1 MNPYILK
8 RRLLCSGKEGFD
20 GNIHNFDEYISDLCI
35 VSPSTEIMSNWL
47 EVDLDDLEYW
57 LMLQNVPTTADF
69 FVIALRIHSTHQVH
83 YNHHIEESFDFVFSL
98 EKEAF
103 KEWLEE
109 SFLQKLVRGG
119 LITSDD
125 VATLLDKV

>member
-1 MNPYILK
+1 MNLPMMK
-8 RRLLCSGKEGFD
+8 RCLLWPAKIGFT
-20 GNIHNFDEYISDLCI
+20 GNIHNFDDYTSDLCI
-35 VSPSTEIMSNWL
+35 VSPSTEIMSDWL
-47 EVDLDDLEYW
+47 DVDLDDLEYW

-69 FVIALRIHSTHQVH
+69 FVISLRIHSTHQVY
-83 YNHHIEESFDFVFSL
+83 YNHHIEESFDFIFSL

-103 KEWLEE
+103 KEWLEV

-125 VATLLDKV
+125 VVTLIDKV